1 MYENHRGPFIPAN
14 ICRVKTN
21 EGFPGQFISTMEVNY
36 GCTQSPTLFGL
47 CVDQLGK

>member
-1 MYENHRGPFIPAN
+1 MKATEAHLYQQTL
-14 ICRVKTN
+14 CRVKTN